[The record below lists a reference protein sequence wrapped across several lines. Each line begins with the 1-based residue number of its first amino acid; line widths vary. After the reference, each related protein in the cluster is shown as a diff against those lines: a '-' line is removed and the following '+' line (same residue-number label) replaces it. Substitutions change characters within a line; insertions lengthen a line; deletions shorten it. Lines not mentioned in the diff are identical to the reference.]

1 MEQGR
6 MPKAMRRE
14 ELEEGEL
21 EEGELEE
28 GELEEDTIDVT
39 DYLSMAQNEART
51 PARDMR

>member
-1 MEQGR
+1 

-28 GELEEDTIDVT
+28 GELEEEAIDVS
-39 DYLSMAQNEART
+39 DYLPMAHQDART
-51 PARDMR
+51 SGRDAR